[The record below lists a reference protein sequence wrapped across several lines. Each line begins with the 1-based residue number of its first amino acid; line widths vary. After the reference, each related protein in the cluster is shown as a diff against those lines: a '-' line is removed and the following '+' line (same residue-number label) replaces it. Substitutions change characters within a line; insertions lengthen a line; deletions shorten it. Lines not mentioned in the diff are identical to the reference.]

1 MSLANQISTLLL
13 PSRCVICQ
21 RFPFAICDQCWQTI
35 PIGVRRVGKNRL
47 NGIAITE
54 YSADTANLI
63 NAFKEHG
70 QRVLGKR
77 LTHEIVRLLPRPNAD
92 VLLAAPS
99 STKNFAAR
107 GFVPAEVI
115 ARTLSSAWRIPVNTL
130 TVDTRHGDQAEL
142 DRSHRLSNLVGA
154 MSARRPLNGK
164 RVLLIDDIVT
174 TGATLSEMARAAT
187 EAGGLVL
194 GFITV
199 AETIPKTSTKI

>member
-21 RFPFAICDQCWQTI
+21 RFPHAICDDCWQTI
-35 PIGVRRVGKNRL
+35 PIGVRTVTKNQL
-47 NGIAITE
+47 TGFAITQ
-54 YSADTANLI
+54 YSAETANLI
-63 NAFKEHG
+63 NAFKEYG
-70 QRVLGKR
+70 QRKLGER
-77 LTHEIVRLLPRPNAD
+77 LTQEIVRLLPRPDVD

-99 STKNFAAR
+99 SAKNFAAR

-115 ARTLSSAWRIPVNTL
+115 ARTLARAWRIPVNSL
-130 TVDTRHGDQAEL
+130 NVATRLGDQAEL

-199 AETIPKTSTKI
+199 AETIPKTHTKI